1 MSVNSRFTHINPPP
15 AENLAMRPSKS
26 HHTSQPRS
34 RILTLAAIGFTS
46 MTMLISGCSTSAVN
60 RVGKSTEVNYYPSC
74 YQPVQ
79 HLRDTD
85 SNITRSIATGAVLG
99 AVGGALTGALTA
111 DKEDRKRNAA
121 IGAAGGALVGGAAA
135 YYTSKQQQISDDRQR
150 ISSYSTDINASAST
164 FDRSIAYAEASQSC
178 YQKEFTSLLEK
189 RKSGAIDDAEGRKR
203 LAEIIA
209 GLSESNSLI
218 TAVNGKA
225 GENLSNYT
233 QAYEAD
239 LKNVGVE
246 RAEVTTAA
254 KTPAKAPAKVPTE
267 AVKTEQVLQQAE
279 AKRAKSQQVAVA
291 GTNQVNSMCNNP
303 DMGDWAPIPC
313 PNV

>member
-1 MSVNSRFTHINPPP
+1 
-15 AENLAMRPSKS
+15 MRPSKTNL
-26 HHTSQPRS
+26 TSQPRS
-34 RILTLAAIGFTS
+34 RVLTLAAIGFTS
-46 MTMLISGCSTSAVN
+46 MTVLISGCSTSAVN
-60 RVGKSTEVNYYPSC
+60 RVGKSTEVTYYPSC

-85 SNITRSIATGAVLG
+85 SNLTRSVATGAVLG
-99 AVGGALTGALTA
+99 AVGGALAGALTA

-135 YYTSKQQQISDDRQR
+135 YYTTKQQQISDDRQR
-150 ISSYSTDINASAST
+150 IGSYSTDINASAST

-178 YQKEFTSLLEK
+178 YQNEFSNLLK
-189 RKSGAIDDAEGRKR
+189 QRKSGAVNEEEGRKR
-203 LAEIIA
+203 LAEIVS
-209 GLSESNSLI
+209 GLNESNNLI

-225 GENLSNYT
+225 GEDLSNYT

-239 LKNVGVE
+239 LKNVGVA
-246 RAEVTTAA
+246 RTEVATAA
-254 KTPAKAPAKVPTE
+254 KTPAKKPAKVPAE

-279 AKRAKSQQVAVA
+279 AKKAKSQQVATA
-291 GTNQVNSMCNNP
+291 GTTKVNSMCSNP

-313 PNV
+313 PV

>member
-1 MSVNSRFTHINPPP
+1 
-15 AENLAMRPSKS
+15 MRLTKS
-26 HHTSQPRS
+26 HDTQQSRS
-34 RILTLAAIGFTS
+34 RVMTLAAIGFTS
-46 MTMLISGCSTSAVN
+46 MAVLISGCSTSAVN
-60 RVGKSTEVNYYPSC
+60 SVGKSTEVNYYPSC

-85 SNITRSIATGAVLG
+85 SSLTRSVATGAAIG
-99 AVGGALTGALTA
+99 ALGGALTGALTA

-135 YYTSKQQQISDDRQR
+135 YYTTKQQQISDDKQR
-150 ISSYSTDINASAST
+150 IGSYSTDINTSAGT
-164 FDRSIAYAEASQSC
+164 FDRSIAYAQASQSC
-178 YQKEFTSLLEK
+178 YQKEFSSLLQQ
-189 RKSGAIDDAEGRKR
+189 RKSGAVNETEGRKR

-209 GLSESNSLI
+209 GLNESNNLI

-225 GENLSNYT
+225 GENLDHYT

-254 KTPAKAPAKVPTE
+254 KAPAKKPAKVPTE

-279 AKRAKSQQVAVA
+279 AKQAKSQQVATA
-291 GTNQVNSMCNNP
+291 GTSQINSMCSNP

>member
-1 MSVNSRFTHINPPP
+1 
-15 AENLAMRPSKS
+15 MRPSTTNL
-26 HHTSQPRS
+26 TSQPRS
-34 RILTLAAIGFTS
+34 RVMTLAAIGFAS
-46 MTMLISGCSTSAVN
+46 MTVLVSGCSTSAVN
-60 RVGKSTEVNYYPSC
+60 RVGKTTEVTYYPSC

-85 SNITRSIATGAVLG
+85 SNMTRSIATGAVLG

-111 DKEDRKRNAA
+111 DKEDRSRNAA
-121 IGAAGGALVGGAAA
+121 IGAAGGALIGGAAA

-150 ISSYSTDINASAST
+150 IGSYSTDINASAST

-178 YQKEFTSLLEK
+178 YQKEFTSLLEQ
-189 RKSGAIDDAEGRKR
+189 RKSGAINDVEGRKR

-209 GLSESNSLI
+209 GLNESNNLI

-225 GENLSNYT
+225 SENLSNYT

-246 RAEVTTAA
+246 RAEVTTV
-254 KTPAKAPAKVPTE
+254 AKAPANKPVKQTKVPTE
-267 AVKTEQVLQQAE
+267 AVSTERVLQQAE
-279 AKRAKSQQVAVA
+279 AKQSKSQQVAVA
-291 GTNQVNSMCNNP
+291 GSNQVNSMCSNP